1 MRKLLL
7 CLSLGLFTG
16 ILQAQDE
23 AVLRA
28 AMYLSGASSEEEIPA
43 DWIERLESVRRVRI
57 NSPTLRS
64 GVLLSD
70 YQVACIRDY
79 RSSSGDILS
88 FEELALVDGFSHE
101 AVAALK
107 PFLSLESDRLPG
119 QADTTRL
126 RATALVRG
134 TLSTFGT
141 KGKVDGEY
149 WRAGAAWR
157 GGNGSF
163 YAEGEWRRSRVL
175 LGHFHTRWGQGLAA
189 WTGFSME
196 SLSTVD
202 AFIRRGG
209 GLSPVWS
216 YAPSGVH
223 RGLAYEYSGR
233 YLRASAYAGLG
244 NDYGVHADWLGRNG
258 QAGLSVLLAQGLWS
272 FSLDGR
278 YNLRGLDLAG
288 EFAFR
293 NRSFA
298 GKAAARGRLGES
310 WKWAAQARVIPRA
323 FSRKRNGEYGLGA
336 GMSYLERNRYTLS
349 LTADSALLPIPDKDP
364 RRFQL
369 RVYGIWQWQYAP
381 GWMLDLRLTERYRNY
396 EAPRTDVRADAKYTA
411 GPWLGTLRLE
421 TDHCGGWGFLTY
433 LEGGYKQEKV
443 AAYLRVTGFWA
454 DVWAARLYCYER
466 DAPGAF
472 LVPAYYGR
480 GMAASAVASCKFRLW
495 RLRLKANARLA
506 CQFRLD
512 KAPAYTLNL
521 QLQADL

>member
-141 KGKVDGEY
+141 KGKMDGEY

-223 RGLAYEYSGR
+223 RPMP
-233 YLRASAYAGLG
+233 
-244 NDYGVHADWLGRNG
+244 V
-258 QAGLSVLLAQGLWS
+258 
-272 FSLDGR
+272 
-278 YNLRGLDLAG
+278 
-288 EFAFR
+288 
-293 NRSFA
+293 
-298 GKAAARGRLGES
+298 
-310 WKWAAQARVIPRA
+310 WA
-323 FSRKRNGEYGLGA
+323 
-336 GMSYLERNRYTLS
+336 TT
-349 LTADSALLPIPDKDP
+349 TACMPI
-364 RRFQL
+364 
-369 RVYGIWQWQYAP
+369 
-381 GWMLDLRLTERYRNY
+381 GW
-396 EAPRTDVRADAKYTA
+396 A
-411 GPWLGTLRLE
+411 E
-421 TDHCGGWGFLTY
+421 TD
-433 LEGGYKQEKV
+433 
-443 AAYLRVTGFWA
+443 
-454 DVWAARLYCYER
+454 
-466 DAPGAF
+466 
-472 LVPAYYGR
+472 
-480 GMAASAVASCKFRLW
+480 
-495 RLRLKANARLA
+495 RLA
-506 CQFRLD
+506 
-512 KAPAYTLNL
+512 
-521 QLQADL
+521 